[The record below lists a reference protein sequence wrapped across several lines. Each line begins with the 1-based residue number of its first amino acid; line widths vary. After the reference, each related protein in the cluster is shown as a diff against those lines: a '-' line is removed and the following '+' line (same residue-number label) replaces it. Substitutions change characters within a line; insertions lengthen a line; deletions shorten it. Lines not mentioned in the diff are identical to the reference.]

1 MQEALLLVVTL
12 GTFVFGYFV
21 VKKIYDF
28 LSQQYNKQRYCG
40 RISLTGQEVSPNES
54 DRNRKRQLPYQ

>member
-12 GTFVFGYFV
+12 AIFVFGYFV

-28 LSQQYNKQRYCG
+28 LSQQ
-40 RISLTGQEVSPNES
+40 
-54 DRNRKRQLPYQ
+54 

>member
-12 GTFVFGYFV
+12 GTFVLGYFV

-28 LSQQYNKQRYCG
+28 LSQQ
-40 RISLTGQEVSPNES
+40 
-54 DRNRKRQLPYQ
+54 

>member
-12 GTFVFGYFV
+12 ATFVFGYFV

-28 LSQQYNKQRYCG
+28 LSQQ
-40 RISLTGQEVSPNES
+40 
-54 DRNRKRQLPYQ
+54 

>member
-12 GTFVFGYFV
+12 ATFVFGYYA

-28 LSQQYNKQRYCG
+28 LSQ
-40 RISLTGQEVSPNES
+40 L
-54 DRNRKRQLPYQ
+54 